1 MSALT
6 QISAPRSTVTGSRP
20 SRLLV
25 PAAVLVA
32 AAILA
37 FGLRAGVEYG
47 QRAWIASHSPHVA
60 ASTPVPTS
68 SQIEDSWGIRF
79 TTVQLMGD
87 NGLVEL
93 RYQVLDSTKAN
104 RLHADGTSLEV
115 IPTIRVE
122 GSGLVVTSKSLMFH
136 IHNDWS
142 QNLDGKIYSII
153 YGNPGGSIYP
163 GGLVTIRMMDGL
175 ELQHVPVRG

>member
-1 MSALT
+1 MSAIT
-6 QISAPRSTVTGSRP
+6 QVSPHRPTVAGSRP

-25 PAAVLVA
+25 PAVVLLS

-37 FGLRAGVEYG
+37 FGIRVGADYG
-47 QRAWIASHSPHVA
+47 QHLWIASHSPHVGA
-60 ASTPVPTS
+60 GATMPASP
-68 SQIEDSWGIRF
+68 QIEDQWGIRF
-79 TTVQLMGD
+79 TQVQLMGA

-104 RLHADGTSLEV
+104 RLHADSKSLDI

-122 GSGLVVTSKSLMFH
+122 GSGTVVTSRSLMFH
-136 IHNDWS
+136 IHNDWT

-153 YGNPGGSIYP
+153 YGNPGGSIYT

-175 ELQHVPVRG
+175 ELPHVPVRG

>member
-1 MSALT
+1 MG
-6 QISAPRSTVTGSRP
+6 GSRP
-20 SRLLV
+20 SRLLAPTV
-25 PAAVLVA
+25 ILLAAVV
-32 AAILA
+32 LA
-37 FGLRAGVEYG
+37 FGLRAGVAYG

-60 ASTPVPTS
+60 ANALMPAS
-68 SQIEDSWGIRF
+68 SQIEDQWGIRF
-79 TTVQLMGD
+79 TQVQLMGD

-104 RLHADGTSLEV
+104 RLHADSNSFDV
-115 IPTIRVE
+115 IPTMRE
-122 GSGLVVTSKSLMFH
+122 EASGTLVTSKSLMFH
-136 IHNDWS
+136 IHNDWT
-142 QNLDGKIYSII
+142 QNLDGKVYSII

>member
-6 QISAPRSTVTGSRP
+6 QISAPSSNVAGSRP
-20 SRLLV
+20 SRLLA
-25 PAAVLVA
+25 PAAIL
-32 AAILA
+32 IGTLLLA

-47 QRAWIASHSPHVA
+47 QRAWISSHSAHVS

-68 SQIEDSWGIRF
+68 SAIEDQWGIRF
-79 TTVQLMGD
+79 TLVQLMGD

-104 RLHADGTSLEV
+104 RLHADGSSLEV
-115 IPTIRVE
+115 IPTIREE
-122 GSGLVVTSKSLMFH
+122 GTGLVVTSKSLMFH
-136 IHNDWS
+136 IHNDWT
-142 QNLDGKIYSII
+142 QNLDGKVYSII